1 MFKSWCNAMTIRT
14 YRGELYVD
22 TWIRV
27 QDRAP
32 YRLRRRCPIQT
43 RREAEAFEREIVGRA
58 YGTRETTKTARTF
71 EDFVRHEFKAY
82 SKAHNSV
89 AEVDRKRKCL
99 KMHLLPA
106 FGHLPLDAIG
116 AREIDAYTA
125 EKLSTS
131 RPPSREGEPLR
142 PPLSAKTVVNHLSVL
157 RKALVLAHRYG
168 ELAAVPIVDWPK
180 VPPQDFDFL
189 SFDEAERL
197 VAGADTGQWRT
208 MMLVAMRTG
217 LRCGELRALQ
227 WQDVDL
233 VTGMLRV
240 RRNATIGGKLK
251 TPKSNRFREVP
262 LSADA
267 LAALKSHRHLRG
279 AFVFAHET
287 GRMLRE
293 PECKHPCRRAA
304 KRAGLRVV
312 YWHVLRHTFAS
323 HLAMRGA
330 PAKTIQEL
338 MGHASLAQ
346 TQRYMHLSPNVPRD
360 AVRLLDLP
368 VPKVKEETG

>member
-1 MFKSWCNAMTIRT
+1 MTIRT

-22 TWIRV
+22 TWIRIPG
-27 QDRAP
+27 QKP
-32 YRLRRRCPIQT
+32 YRLRRRAPIQT

-71 EDFVRHEFKAY
+71 EDFVRHELRAY
-82 SKAHNSV
+82 SKAHNSS

-125 EKLSTS
+125 DKLSTP
-131 RPPSREGEPLR
+131 RAPSKEGEPAR

-157 RKALVLAHRYG
+157 RKTLVLAHRYG
-168 ELAAVPIVDWPK
+168 ELAAVPVVDWPK
-180 VPPQDFDFL
+180 IPPQDFDFL
-189 SFDEAERL
+189 SFEEAERL
-197 VAGADTGQWRT
+197 VAGADAGQWRT

-227 WQDVDL
+227 WSDMDL
-233 VTGMLRV
+233 VAATIRV
-240 RRNATIGGKLK
+240 KRNATIGGKLK
-251 TPKSNRFREVP
+251 TPKSNRFRDVP

-279 AFVFAHET
+279 AFVFCTDSE
-287 GRMLRE
+287 RMLLE
-293 PECKHPCRRAA
+293 HECKHPCRRAA

-312 YWHVLRHTFAS
+312 YWHVLHHTFAS

-368 VPKVKEETG
+368 APRAKEETG